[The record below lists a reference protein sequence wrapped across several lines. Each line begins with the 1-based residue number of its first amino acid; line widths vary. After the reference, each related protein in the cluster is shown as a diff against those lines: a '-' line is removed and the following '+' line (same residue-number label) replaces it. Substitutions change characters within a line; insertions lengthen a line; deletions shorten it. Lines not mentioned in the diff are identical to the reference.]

1 MSQDIYKVGLF
12 ERYQWFLDEN
22 YRIISKRSKI
32 KIKKPRDSGE
42 FLGIIILKLGS
53 LVFSIVIIFNS
64 AIVPFQ
70 NIFHFFIFSFELL
83 N

>member
-1 MSQDIYKVGLF
+1 MV
-12 ERYQWFLDEN
+12 LDEN

-53 LVFSIVIIFNS
+53 LVFSVVIIFNS

-70 NIFHFFIFSFELL
+70 NNSCLACCVLCFCCLCMEHY
-83 N
+83 